1 MIIKKLPLGPIEA
14 NTYISFDEK
23 AKEGVVIEASGNA
36 QKIKEEL
43 STLNAKLKYILL
55 THGHF
60 DHVFAL
66 NELKELYPDAKAFLN
81 KNDKPLIE
89 HVATQ
94 CAHFGIGAIE
104 EPKIDEYVD
113 ENSALEFAN
122 IKIKPIHT
130 PGHSKGSMCYLIE
143 NELFSGDTL
152 FFEEIGRCDLFGG
165 DFSEI
170 EKSIREKIFTLDKNT
185 IVHPG
190 HGHDTTVAHEIKYNA
205 YFGENSRY

>member
-14 NTYISFDEK
+14 NTYIIFDEK
-23 AKEGVVIEASGNA
+23 SKEAVVIEASGNA

-43 STLNAKLKYILL
+43 DALGAKLKYILL

-66 NELKELYPDAKAFLN
+66 NDLKELYPNAKAFLN
-81 KNDKPLIE
+81 KNDKPLTE
-89 HVATQ
+89 HVAAQ
-94 CAHFGIGAIE
+94 CAHFGIGGIE

-113 ENSALEFAN
+113 ENSSLEFAN

-185 IVHPG
+185 TVHPG
-190 HGHDTTVAHEIKYNA
+190 HGQDTTVAHEIKYNA

>member
-14 NTYISFDEK
+14 NTYIIFDEK
-23 AKEGVVIEASGNA
+23 SKEAVVIEASGNA

-43 STLNAKLKYILL
+43 DNLGANLKYILL

-66 NELKELYPDAKAFLN
+66 NELKELCPNVKAYLN
-81 KNDKPLIE
+81 KEDERLLE
-89 HVATQ
+89 HIGAQ

-130 PGHSKGSMCYLIE
+130 PGHTKGSMCYLIE
-143 NELFSGDTL
+143 SELFSGDTL
-152 FFEEIGRCDLFGG
+152 FFEEIGRCDLPGG

-170 EKSIREKIFTLDKNT
+170 ENSIRNKLFLLDKNT

-190 HGHDTTVAHEIKYNA
+190 HSHDTTIAHEIKYNA